1 MWTVKLTW
9 FHQTVCGELEQDA
22 IGECLLWYTRR
33 YIMQLIGDIL
43 FLNAS
48 DSRVRIRW
56 LALLED
62 LDRCGGLSWGS
73 AVLVDAL
80 VCYSLEPIT
89 IFRCYGPMDLILV
102 DFRLWVEYRPD
113 NARGEH
119 RFRHYRYTLN
129 GIGILNVDWM
139 LYADPQLHGL
149 VPPGIAEAEAS
160 AVVVVGLYVSL
171 VACSTFRPDP
181 SLSTRCIGTMVSSGE
196 ASGSRI
202 SWVADMRCGMLLP
215 TINSTSTII

>member
-73 AVLVDAL
+73 AVL
-80 VCYSLEPIT
+80 
-89 IFRCYGPMDLILV
+89 
-102 DFRLWVEYRPD
+102 YRPD

-160 AVVVVGLYVSL
+160 AVVVCLLLYFAIV
-171 VACSTFRPDP
+171 
-181 SLSTRCIGTMVSSGE
+181 E
-196 ASGSRI
+196 
-202 SWVADMRCGMLLP
+202 WH
-215 TINSTSTII
+215 